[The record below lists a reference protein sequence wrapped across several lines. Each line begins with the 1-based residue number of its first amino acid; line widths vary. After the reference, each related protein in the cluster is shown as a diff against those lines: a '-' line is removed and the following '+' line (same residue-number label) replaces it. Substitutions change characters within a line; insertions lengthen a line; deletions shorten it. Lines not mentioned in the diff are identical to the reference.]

1 MIPRIKDFKI
11 LDNLK
16 LRIEFDDKY
25 TVIYDVMDDIQN
37 IPSYKDLLQQK
48 DLFQQAKVDT
58 SRTII
63 YWNDYIDLPS
73 DTLYEYGQKIS

>member
-1 MIPRIKDFKI
+1 MIPRIKDFKV

-73 DTLYEYGQKIS
+73 DMLYEYGQKIS

>member
-1 MIPRIKDFKI
+1 MIPRIKDFKV